1 MSALSSRVF
10 VGAPWFEWS
19 VSRQACV
26 AHLLAV
32 VGPTYAEVAEMR
44 GVADRFGRFV
54 VPLPSRPEYV
64 DLRFIRSAEP
74 LVALLAYL

>member
-1 MSALSSRVF
+1 
-10 VGAPWFEWS
+10 
-19 VSRQACV
+19 
-26 AHLLAV
+26 
-32 VGPTYAEVAEMR
+32 MR